1 MGRHLTG
8 SRPAVTL
15 SAVST
20 MSFLERRSALGR
32 LGEVCSER
40 RVRLQL
46 FASPPPHDLRCC
58 LPNGAAAAAG
68 GFGVSEMMGVSA
80 KNGDRGTA
88 RADVAMPSAFR
99 GCLDLVDA
107 TQFRSPIW
115 CDQEFLDHGSR
126 RGVWAPA
133 LPLQQGTK
141 AYGSVVSRERRGRSH
156 AIAFARHFA
165 VDVCGPVDMA

>member
-20 MSFLERRSALGR
+20 MSVLERRSALGI

-58 LPNGAAAAAG
+58 LPNGAAAAAC

-80 KNGDRGTA
+80 KNGDRDTA
-88 RADVAMPSAFR
+88 RADVAVLSAFR

-107 TQFRSPIW
+107 TQFRSP
-115 CDQEFLDHGSR
+115 
-126 RGVWAPA
+126 
-133 LPLQQGTK
+133 
-141 AYGSVVSRERRGRSH
+141 
-156 AIAFARHFA
+156 
-165 VDVCGPVDMA
+165 

>member
-20 MSFLERRSALGR
+20 MSFLERRSALGI

-46 FASPPPHDLRCC
+46 FASLPPHDLRCC

-68 GFGVSEMMGVSA
+68 GFGVSEMMGVLA
-80 KNGDRGTA
+80 TNGNGSTDSRDDGDCVGY
-88 RADVAMPSAFR
+88 RFGLNRCIFR
-99 GCLDLVDA
+99 LRCGCA
-107 TQFRSPIW
+107 
-115 CDQEFLDHGSR
+115 
-126 RGVWAPA
+126 
-133 LPLQQGTK
+133 
-141 AYGSVVSRERRGRSH
+141 
-156 AIAFARHFA
+156 
-165 VDVCGPVDMA
+165 